1 MASPTQWTW
10 VWASSGSW
18 WWTGTLMCCSPWGCR
33 VEHNWVTELNWTE
46 RQDTIFKQPERKDRL
61 PIDLWQL
68 IGNWLACQLWLYKV
82 FLTISYNI
90 QKELP
95 FACIPLIHIG
105 LVLHMIWI
113 RGVIFFCRR
122 SQLLVTI
129 FWKLHH
135 LSISTLDSYLPSF
148 SWNILWNF
156 ASWSFCFKYMS
167 LAPRKTASSRFTSN
181 MFLLWFPLI
190 L

>member
-18 WWTGTLMCCSPWGCR
+18 WWTGTLTCCSPWGCR

-113 RGVIFFCRR
+113 RGVIFFRGFQRGSLWGLKPIAC
-122 SQLLVTI
+122 
-129 FWKLHH
+129 HH
-135 LSISTLDSYLPSF
+135 FLEAPSLIYLYSGFLPTKF
-148 SWNILWNF
+148 FLKHPLK
-156 ASWSFCFKYMS
+156 FCF
-167 LAPRKTASSRFTSN
+167 LI
-181 MFLLWFPLI
+181 FLL
-190 L
+190 